1 MKVSFVS
8 SQAINQAMRYQMLR
22 MQADLVKANKE
33 MVTFRVADVGLA
45 LGARTG
51 MSVSFHREIDRLK
64 GLTDTNQLAASR
76 LSSTQVVLQQLT
88 EDTNKLTQAFTT
100 AMSGAGDSK
109 IARFEAEAALSS
121 MNGLLNSHLNG
132 EFLFAGINTDVKP
145 MGDFLDPSSPSRSA
159 MNNAFAAHF
168 GFGVD
173 SANIA
178 NIAAADMQQFLD
190 TVLTPMFIGPNG
202 SAGSGWSDWSSASD
216 KTIQSRI
223 SLTENAQT
231 SVSANIEPIRRL
243 AMAAASVSF
252 MVGIGMHSSIENLV
266 LTHAQEH
273 LGGAVAGLA
282 NQQGYTGIAQERLE
296 RANERM
302 STQTDLLKKGLIDLE
317 GVDENEAAVN
327 VKGLLAQIELSYSLT
342 ARMQQMSLLK
352 YL

>member
-22 MQADLVKANKE
+22 MQADLVTANKE

-64 GLTDTNQLAASR
+64 GLADTNQLAASR

-88 EDTNKLTQAFTT
+88 ADSNKLTQAFTT
-100 AMSGAGDSK
+100 ALSGAGDSK
-109 IARFEAEAALSS
+109 LARYEAESVLAS

-145 MGDFLDPSSPSRSA
+145 MTDFLDPNSDSRIA
-159 MNNAFAAHF
+159 MNAAFSAHF

-173 SANIA
+173 SANVA
-178 NIAAADMQQFLD
+178 NIEAADMQLFID
-190 TVLTPMFIGPNG
+190 AELTPMFIGANG
-202 SAGSGWSDWSSASD
+202 AAGTGWGDWSSASD

-223 SLTENAQT
+223 SLTETAQT

-243 AMAAASVSF
+243 AMAAAGVSF
-252 MVGIGMHSSIENLV
+252 MVGIGMKASTENVILA
-266 LTHAQEH
+266 HAQEH

-296 RANERM
+296 RANDRM
-302 STQTDLLKKGLIDLE
+302 SMQTDLLKKGLNDLE

>member
-22 MQADLVKANKE
+22 MQADLVTANKE

-88 EDTNKLTQAFTT
+88 ADSDRLIQSFTT
-100 AMSGAGDSK
+100 AFSGAGDSK
-109 IARFEAEAALSS
+109 IARYEAESVLAS
-121 MNGLLNSHLNG
+121 MNGLMNSHLNG

-145 MGDFLDPSSPSRSA
+145 MNDFLDPTSPSRIA
-159 MNNAFAAHF
+159 MNNAFSTHF
-168 GFGVD
+168 GFGID
-173 SANIA
+173 SPNV
-178 NIAAADMQQFLD
+178 ADIDTTEMVQFLD
-190 TVLTPMFIGPNG
+190 DVLTPMFIDPAGGP
-202 SAGSGWSDWSSASD
+202 GSGWSDWSSASD

-223 SLTENAQT
+223 SLSETAQT
-231 SVSANIEPIRRL
+231 SVSANIDPVRRL

-252 MVGIGMHSSIENLV
+252 MVGIGMKSSTENAILA
-266 LTHAQEH
+266 HAQEH

-282 NQQGYTGIAQERLE
+282 NQQGYTGIAQERLV

-302 STQTDLLKKGLIDLE
+302 SMQTDLIKKGLNDLE
-317 GVDENEAAVN
+317 GIDENEAAVN

>member
-8 SQAINQAMRYQMLR
+8 SQAISQAMRYQMLR
-22 MQADLVKANKE
+22 MQADLVSANKE
-33 MVTFRVADVGLA
+33 MVTLRVADVGLA
-45 LGARTG
+45 IGARTG

-88 EDTNKLTQAFTT
+88 ANSNKLTQAFTT
-100 AMSGAGDSK
+100 ALSSAGDSK
-109 IARFEAEAALSS
+109 IARQEAEAILAS
-121 MNGLLNSHLNG
+121 MNGSLNSHLNG

-145 MGDFLDPSSPSRSA
+145 MNDFLDPTSPNRVA
-159 MNNAFAAHF
+159 MELAFSTHF

-173 SANIA
+173 SPAIA
-178 NIAAADMQQFLD
+178 NIEPADMIDFLD
-190 TVLTPMFIGPNG
+190 NVVTPSLMG
-202 SAGSGWSDWSSASD
+202 AGWADWSSATD
-216 KTIQSRI
+216 QTVVSRI
-223 SLTENAQT
+223 TLSETAQT
-231 SVSANIEPIRRL
+231 SVSANIDPIRRL
-243 AMAAASVSF
+243 AMAAATVSL
-252 MVGIGMHSSIENLV
+252 MVGLGMKSSTEEAI
-266 LTHAQEH
+266 LTHAQGQI
-273 LGGAVAGLA
+273 GGAVIGLA

-302 STQTDLLKKGLIDLE
+302 STQTDLLKKSLNDLE